1 MINTFVLNSEST
13 FEMAI
18 EAIDKGGV
26 GFVAVVDE
34 SDSLIG
40 ILTDGD
46 IRRAFL
52 KKNYNLK
59 EIINTT
65 PETMSESSSQ
75 QEIIARLK
83 FLHRRHMPLVNSEGL
98 LHGVFSLDDIEFI
111 TRENPVV
118 IMAGGLG
125 SRLGELTKDTPQPML
140 TVGKQPMLQHLIEL
154 FREQGFRK
162 FIICVNYKRDVI
174 QKYFQDGT
182 KFGVK
187 IDYIEE
193 NKRLGTAG
201 ALSLIKS
208 GLDVPFFVINADVLT
223 NLDLVQLL
231 TFHKENNNL
240 ATMCVREFQI
250 QIPYGVVNCN
260 ANGELVSLEEKP
272 HIKFD
277 INAGVYL
284 LDPSVQAF
292 IPDNEFF
299 DMPSL
304 FDCLLS
310 QKIKASVY
318 EIQDYWLD
326 IGRKEDL
333 KQAHAVMSGAYGSE

>member
-1 MINTFVLNSEST
+1 
-13 FEMAI
+13 
-18 EAIDKGGV
+18 
-26 GFVAVVDE
+26 
-34 SDSLIG
+34 
-40 ILTDGD
+40 
-46 IRRAFL
+46 
-52 KKNYNLK
+52 
-59 EIINTT
+59 
-65 PETMSESSSQ
+65 
-75 QEIIARLK
+75 
-83 FLHRRHMPLVNSEGL
+83 
-98 LHGVFSLDDIEFI
+98 
-111 TRENPVV
+111 
-118 IMAGGLG
+118 
-125 SRLGELTKDTPQPML
+125 ML
-140 TVGKQPMLQHLIEL
+140 TIGKQPMLQHLIEL

-231 TFHKENNNL
+231 TFHKENNNF

-272 HIKFD
+272 HMKFD

-292 IPDNEFF
+292 IPENEFF

-333 KQAHAVMSGAYGSE
+333 KQAHAVMSGAYDSE